1 MIRRGM
7 EDEIPKLRD
16 FIRQMKAGRDQYEWM
31 IEELE
36 DLGEEEGREYIDKV
50 SKSMV

>member
-36 DLGEEEGREYIDKV
+36 DLAAESGRVYIDKV
-50 SKSMV
+50 CKSMV